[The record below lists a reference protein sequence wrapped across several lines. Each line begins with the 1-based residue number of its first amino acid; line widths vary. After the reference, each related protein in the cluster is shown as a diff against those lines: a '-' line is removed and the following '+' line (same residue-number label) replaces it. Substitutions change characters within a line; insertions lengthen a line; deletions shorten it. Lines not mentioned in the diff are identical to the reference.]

1 MNEEEL
7 RKVIRRIIKEESEP
21 GIPVAVSNRHVHLT
35 EADYK
40 VLFPHEEI
48 SPRKWLTQPKEYAAN
63 QVVTIV
69 GPNGSEIQHVRVMGP
84 CRKHSQVEL
93 ARSDARNLGITVP
106 VRLSGELDGTPS
118 IKVKTKDGEVTIQG
132 VIAAKRHI
140 HMSDKDAERF
150 GVKYGET
157 VEVAI
162 ETNGR
167 RTIYDDVIARP
178 NPDFVLEM
186 HIDVDEANAACVG
199 PDTVGHIIPKD
210 KRI

>member
-7 RKVIRRIIKEESEP
+7 RKIIRRIVKEEMEP
-21 GIPVAVSNRHVHLT
+21 GIPVAVSNHHVHLT

-40 VLFPHEEI
+40 TLFPHEEI
-48 SPRKWLTQPKEYAAN
+48 APRKWLTQPKEYAAK

-69 GPNGSEIQHVRVMGP
+69 GPTGNEIPHVRVMGP
-84 CRKHSQVEL
+84 CRKHSQVEI
-93 ARSDARNLGITVP
+93 ARSDARQLGITVP
-106 VRLSGELDGTPS
+106 TRLSGELEGTPS
-118 IKVKTKDGEVTIQG
+118 IKVKTDDGEITVQG

-162 ETNGR
+162 ETDGR

-178 NPDFVLEM
+178 NPNFVLEM

-199 PDTVGHIIPKD
+199 PDTIGHIVPKD
-210 KRI
+210 KQV